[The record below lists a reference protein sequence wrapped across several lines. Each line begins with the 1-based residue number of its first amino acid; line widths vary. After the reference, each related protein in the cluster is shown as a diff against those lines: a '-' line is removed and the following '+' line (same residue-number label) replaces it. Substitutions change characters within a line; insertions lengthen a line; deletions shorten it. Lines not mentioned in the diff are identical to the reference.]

1 MGSRKEHGKK
11 KKTKVGRYYTGKEG
25 ERKKIEEQRAERK
38 EVCKQE
44 GEKEFVKKEKVGR

>member
-11 KKTKVGRYYTGKEG
+11 KNKSWKILHRKGRG
-25 ERKKIEEQRAERK
+25 EKKKIEEQRAERK